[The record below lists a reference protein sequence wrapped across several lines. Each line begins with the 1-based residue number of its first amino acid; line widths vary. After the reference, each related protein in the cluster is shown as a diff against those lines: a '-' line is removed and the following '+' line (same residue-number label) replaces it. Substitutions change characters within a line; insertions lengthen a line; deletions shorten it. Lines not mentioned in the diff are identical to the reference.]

1 MTNDQIMAFVAV
13 KPDGTVDPVTSAR
26 NAIKAGA
33 SREEAVMVFKAANIV
48 GNPEG
53 MTGVSAEPPLPW
65 RAAWEKIKAE
75 PSQKY
80 IQSPASEKD
89 LSVETDIID
98 FDNIKM
104 TPLYSPEWY
113 AAEQPRDMPK
123 DYIHN
128 VPQRQPGTK
137 YSAEWY
143 NAEQP
148 RDMPSDYVHNVPYP
162 EQTGFTRES
171 SIAPI
176 RATEVM
182 GQTPTYAMTPEMG
195 ERIDFKEGEQVTIP
209 NPYSMQGSSME
220 SRFAPGQPSEVG
232 GVPPVY
238 GQTGASLMETG
249 ERVDFTNEP
258 AQVHVVGPRGRG
270 FSRAEPTVISPSP
283 EFYQQQSKMPPPD
296 MSGQTPVA
304 YGQSMAVPPP
314 DLSGQTPAPPMP
326 ADFASDFYSQ
336 QTAALPPEAQ
346 HGPYGMTQKPPTG
359 ELHGPYGETSASLA
373 GQTMRPAADLLKDDT
388 VEMYDKMLREGQS
401 LQAATQKAPASN
413 EAPRSFYAS
422 KDQQRKNREE
432 LMEKLSKILN
442 PTPTYDFVNRNEN
455 IGIQR
460 YKAYNDPKKRAAMA
474 KQLAVKKALAER
486 DGPPSEEAML
496 SAKTGAPMRGAIDV
510 PSNKQSLQKPATL
523 DQAKQP
529 PVGGQT
535 MKQIQDQGQKEGLK
549 SYKDR
554 EAEYLKSI
562 GMTAQE
568 KQMYANAD
576 PKWKKEG
583 YKAVRVDQGDSPKE
597 AGKKITDDVI
607 SQMAGVGGAEWEGFI
622 PTIQNAIRQL
632 ENIAEGRDPY
642 DAARARVA
650 GSSRRSLAGTE
661 YAAKTQAA
669 QDVRSRTS
677 KSMSQGTNAALE
689 SGQATA
695 KLKDQRSA
703 KEESAAVKLFDGMP
717 MDSLLRWGKDPKN
730 KTRMEKNPRIGAAY
744 MAAIK
749 RARNLET
756 KSQASANKKTKDAKD
771 KLDKE
776 QKRKAQQ
783 DSAVTK
789 FGEAASKAKSSF
801 EGNYKAA
808 MTRISKNQ
816 AEGGRKRGGAK
827 EEMAYKNTAKEWSKR
842 YRNIQEK
849 YDLLY
854 NKAVPKDSARAESV
868 KNKEIRKLRK
878 LGEELIRDI
887 NGYKG

>member
-33 SREEAVMVFKAANIV
+33 SREEAVMVFKAASIV

-113 AAEQPRDMPK
+113 AAEQPRDMPL
-123 DYIHN
+123 DYIH
-128 VPQRQPGTK
+128 Q
-137 YSAEWY
+137 
-143 NAEQP
+143 
-148 RDMPSDYVHNVPYP
+148 VPYP
-162 EQTGFTRES
+162 EVKGSTRES
-171 SIAPI
+171 SLAPSM
-176 RATEVM
+176 AANVP
-182 GQTPTYAMTPEMG
+182 GQTPAYPITPETG
-195 ERIDFKEGEQVTIP
+195 ERVDFYLADQVKGK

-220 SRFAPGQPSEVG
+220 SRFAPGQPSEAG
-232 GVPPVY
+232 REPPVY
-238 GQTGASLMETG
+238 GQTMETG
-249 ERVDFTNEP
+249 ERVDFTEP
-258 AQVHVVGPRGRG
+258 AQVHVTGPRGRG

-432 LMEKLSKILN
+432 LMGKLSKILN

-583 YKAVRVDQGDSPKE
+583 YKAVRVDQGDTPKE